1 MQSIDGLVKLLYVL
15 AVPQQTNNQKD
26 SIMPK
31 DLSKDQ
37 LYAFA
42 EREREHYEAL
52 LKTFV
57 EIPTVSVDPLHRLDI
72 RRGVEVAA
80 DTIHRLGGEVQIF
93 ETGGGYPI
101 IQGVFDTGAD
111 LPTVTIYNHM
121 DVQPAS
127 KETEP
132 WETEPF
138 VFTRKGDRY
147 FGRGTT
153 DDKGPA
159 LAALFGARAAR
170 EAGVPVNIRLLWEFE
185 EEIGSPNFE
194 TGIKAV
200 ADQLTTGSVVVSDT
214 VWVSRKRPACPS
226 GLRGLLGL
234 RFTLETGTTDQHSG
248 EVGGAARNPLGELMK
263 LVCDIY
269 DPTTG
274 KVKVPG
280 FYDDVVKP
288 TKKELED
295 FMGCGFSVRA
305 FKKDHLLKTLRTED
319 PLEVM
324 KRIWT
329 LPTFEIHG
337 MVGGYTGAGLKSI
350 VPPRAEVKATCRLV
364 TNQKP
369 EKIARLIK
377 SFVKEKNR
385 DVVVHVESAADPYK
399 SATTGPL
406 AEAVKRAVKFAFGRE
421 PVFVREGGTIGAIK
435 TMEDVLK
442 CPIMFLGLSLPEHG
456 YHAPNENFDWQQASG
471 GIVAFAKYFEEV
483 SRLGRDKK

>member
-1 MQSIDGLVKLLYVL
+1 MSQAL
-15 AVPQQTNNQKD
+15 NKD
-26 SIMPK
+26 S
-31 DLSKDQ
+31 
-37 LYAFA
+37 LYSFA
-42 EREREHYEAL
+42 ERERERYESL

-57 EIPTVSVDPLHRLDI
+57 EIPTVSVDPQHDVDI
-72 RRGVEVAA
+72 RRGVDLAA
-80 DTIHRLGGEVQIF
+80 ETIHRFGGEVEIY
-93 ETGGGYPI
+93 ETGGGKPI
-101 IQGVFDTGAD
+101 IHGVFDMDGA
-111 LPTVTIYNHM
+111 LPTVTMYNHM

-170 EAGVPVNIRLLWEFE
+170 EFGVPVNIRLLWEFE

-194 TGIKAV
+194 KGIKGV
-200 ADQLTTGSVVVSDT
+200 ADRLSTDSVVVSDT

-226 GLRGLLGL
+226 GLRGLVGL

-248 EVGGAARNPLGELMK
+248 ETGGAARNPLGELMK

-269 DPTTG
+269 DPVTG
-274 KVKVPG
+274 RVKVPG
-280 FYDDVVKP
+280 FYDDVAKP

-295 FMGCGFSVRA
+295 FMGSGFSVRA
-305 FKKDHLLKTLRTED
+305 FKKDHLLKSLRTED
-319 PLEVM
+319 TLEVM

-329 LPTFEIHG
+329 LPTFEVHG
-337 MVGGYTGAGLKSI
+337 MVGGYMGAGLKSI
-350 VPPRAEVKATCRLV
+350 VPPRGEVKATCRLV
-364 TNQKP
+364 TNQQP
-369 EKIARLIK
+369 AKIARLIK
-377 SFVKEKNR
+377 AFVKEKNP
-385 DVVVHVESAADPYK
+385 DVVVHIESTAAPYK

-421 PVFVREGGTIGAIK
+421 PVFVREGGTIGAIN
-435 TMEDVLK
+435 TMENVLK
-442 CPIMFLGLSLPEHG
+442 CPVMFLGLSLPEHG
-456 YHAPNENFDWQQASG
+456 YHAPNENFDWRQASG
-471 GIVAFAKYFEEV
+471 GMVAFAKYLEEV
-483 SRLGRDKK
+483 SNLGRDKK